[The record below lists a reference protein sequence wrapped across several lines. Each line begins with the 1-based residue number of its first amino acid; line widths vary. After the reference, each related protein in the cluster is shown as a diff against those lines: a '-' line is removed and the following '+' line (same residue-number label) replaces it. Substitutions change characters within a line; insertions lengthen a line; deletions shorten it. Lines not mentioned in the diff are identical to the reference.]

1 MKVILL
7 QDVAR
12 LGHRF
17 EVKEVPDG
25 HALNMLIPRKLA
37 EPATRENLK
46 RLEER
51 NRKSAADQAHT
62 EEQLHETLAKLRDK
76 ALIMKVPANEQGHLF
91 KGVKASDIAAHVTK
105 EVGPMHE
112 TNLSLKTPLKETGEY
127 SINVKVGKAEHSFT
141 LTIEKE

>member
-17 EVKEVPDG
+17 EVKDVPDG
-25 HALNMLIPRKLA
+25 HALNMLIPRKIA

-76 ALIMKVPANEQGHLF
+76 ALVLRAPANEQGHLF
-91 KGVKASDIAAHVTK
+91 KGVKASDIAAHIAK
-105 EVGPMHE
+105 EVGPMSE
-112 TNLSLKTPLKETGEY
+112 ANISLKTPLKETGAYTIE
-127 SINVKVGKAEHSFT
+127 VKVGKAEHPFT